1 MIYSKIVVSQKTG
14 EDLKSSKV
22 GRHDLKM
29 TNKRSDR

>member
-22 GRHDLKM
+22 GRYDLKR
-29 TNKRSDR
+29 TNKCNDR